1 MTAVSPFDVLGWML
15 VVGFGGVGLALFA
28 MLAGVLWRPQ
38 NTPLGCIPLEKSFA
52 KKLSKHY
59 N

>member
-28 MLAGVLWRPQ
+28 MLAGVLWRVA
-38 NTPLGCIPLEKSFA
+38 TKDDD
-52 KKLSKHY
+52 
-59 N
+59 